1 MGVGGVTRRTLQA
14 ENADCAPLQGAA
26 SLLGS
31 WRGEAGPDQHLG
43 LALLGLEL
51 DSPLTYALRGDAEGR
66 GLFLYRSTEFP

>member
-1 MGVGGVTRRTLQA
+1 M
-14 ENADCAPLQGAA
+14 

>member
-31 WRGEAGPDQHLG
+31 WREEAGPDQHLD

-51 DSPLTYALRGDAEGR
+51 
-66 GLFLYRSTEFP
+66 EFTPDLCLKG